1 MYEVR
6 CLFAEGQREIKER
19 LTGVLM
25 ALSTAEIKSMR
36 RFCTDGATLTCRNEA
51 PVEKFTRKKKN
62 RIIVIIGVT
71 DQSSFFSIRPI
82 LYYNATKVRLSVDFR
97 QNRLRNENANTALAG
112 ALQSR

>member
-51 PVEKFTRKKKN
+51 PVEKFTRKKKKQN
-62 RIIVIIGVT
+62 YCYHRR
-71 DQSSFFSIRPI
+71 DRSKFFFQ
-82 LYYNATKVRLSVDFR
+82 Y
-97 QNRLRNENANTALAG
+97 
-112 ALQSR
+112 